1 MHSSYLQSDPA
12 LDTTN
17 TRRYGAEEMGRVRV
31 KKIRRQGD
39 GDGQTHSS
47 YLQSDPALDTM
58 NQHAHT
64 QHGTSGTMY
73 YKEIG

>member
-1 MHSSYLQSDPA
+1 MGRVRVKKIRRQGDGDGQMHSSYLQSDPA

-39 GDGQTHSS
+39 GEG
-47 YLQSDPALDTM
+47 
-58 NQHAHT
+58 
-64 QHGTSGTMY
+64 
-73 YKEIG
+73 